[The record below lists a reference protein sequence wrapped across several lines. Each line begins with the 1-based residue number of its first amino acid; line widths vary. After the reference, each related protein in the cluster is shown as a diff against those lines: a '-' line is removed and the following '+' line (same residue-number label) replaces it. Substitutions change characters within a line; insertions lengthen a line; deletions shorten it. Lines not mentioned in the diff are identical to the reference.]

1 VEGTLTA
8 MPGSHALTGGI
19 GLVALA
25 AIAFALHRFDRTL
38 PWRWLGLFALMQ
50 AADAWLGLFGAPVSF
65 RSVAGA
71 LRCAL
76 GMCGSLALMEFA
88 RSGLVAAGA
97 LRLSRAL
104 IVGAGALAAAGALLG
119 WPWPVDASGSALAVL
134 AAGCAAALC
143 WRLAQA
149 TKTGAIRASLQL
161 AGGFFIAHAVALAL
175 SAPASGVPFP
185 AVVADGVALLL
196 AGAFLAHALWET
208 DAASGRG
215 PAHMRAVLLIGTVLL
230 IGLALGLSQGLLGR
244 LAVPGAV
251 GAPILAR
258 LIPIG
263 AGLLVAFVLYGG
275 LTAWRSALAWARR
288 MYRQELDLLG
298 PIVEATRDGLLVVDE
313 TGEVVFRNSRFAVM
327 WNVPRPQ
334 LEQRDAQ
341 QLWEALADQLVD
353 AGGFQSMLVQARDSR
368 SEQRDVIRFKDGR
381 VFQVYSCSMP
391 SEAELNGRAW
401 SFKDITGLTSAEVE
415 GRNQQIRLKR
425 ESDALARLSRRRLS
439 QSGDLDAALREITK
453 TAADTLT
460 VEIVSAWLLDEEGM
474 RIECSD
480 LYERSHNRHGTS
492 EPERAEAYSH
502 FLAALE
508 ADGRVLVV
516 HDVTEDPRVTE
527 LRERHLAP
535 QRIAALLAVPVRLDG
550 EMVGFIL
557 CMHAGSARHWAA
569 DEEQF
574 AASLADHAA
583 QAIERDEHRLTEQA
597 LGRNHELQQLIVDT
611 AASAVV
617 LADADGHITAVN
629 EAFCSTTGFLPEEL
643 VGRHYTVL
651 GSPACGEDCLLRDET
666 APPRRVARHVCRVV
680 DREGRPR
687 AVTLNAATVLDPDGT
702 LIGIVISFSDVS
714 DVVHVRGQVDT
725 LLGETD
731 AAREE
736 AAAVRARLGALTA
749 EFETMNASHQE
760 SLHRARTLEERA
772 FELELQLEAANA
784 DLAAARDG
792 WRAAETRADE
802 LVAQADTANLVEAEA
817 RVGRGD
823 AEQRAAELLA
833 ELAETRGARAE
844 AQRLVDDLTTAAA
857 DARARIERLAD
868 EAAQHATEQAQLRQ
882 AVEAAEARAAELETA
897 RGADEAIERRIAELE
912 QALATARA
920 KLDEARADAGGA
932 VERIAMLLEQQ
943 RETQAQLSQALAELA
958 AARAESEQTR
968 KESVAM
974 RAESEQIRAQLE
986 AMQAESEQARTQL
999 ALLRTGSEQ
1008 AQSEL
1013 AALQAESERAQA
1025 ELAARQA
1032 ESERARNEL
1041 ATLQAESERARAEWA
1056 AARARLEQGRAETE
1070 SLRSDLQ
1077 AAQTARAR
1085 FEDEL
1090 VELQYQNQA
1099 LETQLR
1105 ETRGEIAHMK
1115 QAKEARATAAPQAR
1129 PADDAKRSAARPAER
1144 KPSLLKVVTSRGSAK
1159 RREESVPAAAAGGDA
1174 VPAGRQPFDTRSL
1187 LQRVGGDKQLAAGR
1201 ARAFQKGSAWMVACV
1216 RQALERKDSRA
1227 LIGAARS
1234 LSGALG
1240 DVAAIEAQQL
1250 AEELAEMGR
1259 RKDLSGAPKVMRAL
1273 EAEIE
1278 RVRSALASFSRAA

>member
-38 PWRWLGLFALMQ
+38 PWRWLGLFALLQ
-50 AADAWLGLFGAPVSF
+50 TADAWLGLFGAPVNF
-65 RSVAGA
+65 RSPSGA
-71 LRCAL
+71 LRCVL
-76 GMCGSLALMEFA
+76 GMGGSLALMEFA
-88 RSGLVAAGA
+88 RSGLAAAGA
-97 LRLSRAL
+97 PRLSSAL
-104 IVGAGALAAAGALLG
+104 LAGAAALAAAGALLG
-119 WPWPVDASGSALAVL
+119 WPWPVDASAAGLAVL
-134 AAGCAAALC
+134 AAGAAAALC
-143 WRLAQA
+143 WRLAMM
-149 TKTGAIRASLQL
+149 KTGAIRASLKL
-161 AGGFFIAHAVALAL
+161 AGGLFIAHAIALAL
-175 SAPASGVPFP
+175 SAPASGVRCP
-185 AVVADGVALLL
+185 AVLADGVALLL

-215 PAHMRAVLLIGTVLL
+215 PANIRTVLLVGTVLL

-244 LAVPGAV
+244 LAVPGAA
-251 GAPILAR
+251 GATILAR

-263 AGLLVAFVLYGG
+263 AGTLVALVLYGG
-275 LTAWRSALAWARR
+275 LTAWRSALEWARR
-288 MYRQELDLLG
+288 MYRQDLDLLG

-334 LEQRDAQ
+334 LEQRDAH

-353 AGGFQSMLVQARDSR
+353 AEGFRSLLHQARDSR
-368 SEQRDVIRFKDGR
+368 NEQRDVIRFKDGR
-381 VFQVYSCSMP
+381 VFQAYSCSMP

-439 QSGDLDAALREITK
+439 QSGDLEAALHEITK

-460 VEIVSAWLLDEEGM
+460 VEIVSAWLLDEEGT

-480 LYERSHNRHGTS
+480 IYERSHNRHTVV
-492 EPERAEAYSH
+492 EPERAEDYPH

-508 ADGRVLVV
+508 SEGRTLVV
-516 HDVTEDPRVTE
+516 HDVTEDPRVAE
-527 LRERHLAP
+527 LRERYLAP
-535 QRIAALLAVPVRLDG
+535 HQIAALLAVPVRLDG
-550 EMVGFIL
+550 EMVGFVL
-557 CMHAGSARHWAA
+557 CGHAGSARHWAV

-574 AASLADHAA
+574 AASLADLAA

-597 LGRNHELQQLIVDT
+597 LRRIHELQQLIIDT
-611 AASAVV
+611 AASAVL
-617 LADADGHITAVN
+617 LADADGRITAVN
-629 EAFCSTTGFLPEEL
+629 EAFCGATGFLPEEL
-643 VGRHYTVL
+643 MGRHYAML
-651 GSPACGEDCLLRDET
+651 GSQACDEDCLLREE
-666 APPRRVARHVCRVV
+666 AEPPRRMMHHACRVM
-680 DREGRPR
+680 DREGRPH
-687 AVTLNAATVLDPDGT
+687 AVTLNAATVLDADGA

-714 DVVHVRGQVDT
+714 DVVHVRGQVDA

-736 AAAVRARLGALTA
+736 AAALRTRLGSLTA
-749 EFETMNASHQE
+749 EFETMNAAHQE
-760 SLHRARTLEERA
+760 SLNRVHTFEERA
-772 FELELQLEAANA
+772 FELELQLEAANTE
-784 DLAAARDG
+784 LTTARDG
-792 WRAAETRADE
+792 WRASEARADE
-802 LVAQADTANLVEAEA
+802 LVAAADTASAGVAEA
-817 RVGRGD
+817 RANRSD
-823 AEQRAAELLA
+823 AEQRAARLDA
-833 ELAETRGARAE
+833 ELAEARAARDEARELADGMTTALAEARAE
-844 AQRLVDDLTTAAA
+844 
-857 DARARIERLAD
+857 IERLAQS
-868 EAAQHATEQAQLRQ
+868 AAQHSAEQTQLRR
-882 AVEAAEARAAELETA
+882 AVEAAEARAAELEA
-897 RGADEAIERRIAELE
+897 VRGSEESIERRIAELE
-912 QALATARA
+912 QALTTTRA
-920 KLDEARADAGGA
+920 KLSEARTDAGGA

-958 AARAESEQTR
+958 AARAESEQAR
-968 KESVAM
+968 KESAAM
-974 RAESEQIRAQLE
+974 RAESEQARAQLA
-986 AMQAESEQARTQL
+986 AMRAESEQART
-999 ALLRTGSEQ
+999 EM
-1008 AQSEL
+1008 
-1013 AALQAESERAQA
+1013 AAVRAESERAH
-1025 ELAARQA
+1025 
-1032 ESERARNEL
+1032 
-1041 ATLQAESERARAEWA
+1041 AEWT
-1056 AARARLEQGRAETE
+1056 AARAKFDQGHEATA
-1070 SLRSDLQ
+1070 SLQSDLQ

-1105 ETRGEIAHMK
+1105 EARDEIARVK
-1115 QAKEARATAAPQAR
+1115 QAREARAAAAPQAR
-1129 PADDAKRSAARPAER
+1129 AADDAKRPAVRPAER

-1159 RREESVPAAAAGGDA
+1159 RREEGATAAAGTGGGA
-1174 VPAGRQPFDTRSL
+1174 AAGRQPFDTLSL

-1201 ARAFQKGSAWMVACV
+1201 ARAFQKGSAWMVVCV

-1240 DVAAIEAQQL
+1240 DVAAIEAQRL

-1259 RKDLSGAPKVMRAL
+1259 RKDLGGAPKVMKAL
-1273 EAEIE
+1273 EVEIE